1 MDDDDDDEG
10 YPLWLRKPPNIGDII
25 MITKGWLYLALGM
38 AMNVAEQ
45 Y

>member
-1 MDDDDDDEG
+1 MMMMMMRGTPYDLG
-10 YPLWLRKPPNIGDII
+10 NLHIGDII
-25 MITKGWLYLALGM
+25 MITKGWLYLAMGM